1 MSCDID
7 RKKMGIASRYSKSGR
22 KHIIRDFLSLRAERN
37 QYGTLRI
44 FCRTPAG
51 PEACVCLRQ
60 YNRTT
65 GAYE

>member
-1 MSCDID
+1 MSDQLA
-7 RKKMGIASRYSKSGR
+7 G
-22 KHIIRDFLSLRAERN
+22 FLPKRMRVEVMSQFRAERN